1 MVRSTGGTDTLKGH
15 SFVPRA
21 EDKGVLGKISPS
33 QGLDS
38 SHSLKEGKH
47 LSTLDGGDIL
57 SARCFSPNCYWLCCH
72 RPSIQIWDLEG
83 KVIVGELKQEVISTS
98 GKAQSPQW
106 LCMLMA
112 KLCWLRQTIWN
123 KYGRWPLTST
133 TKSFKNNKTCFL
145 IKKKSNLW
153 IRSMNPTESQ
163 WLLYR
168 SQSLLTTILESLMSL
183 EPHSGNHCCRTLHK
197 PPCKWE
203 VLFTQAENC

>member
-1 MVRSTGGTDTLKGH
+1 MVRSTGRTDTLKGH
-15 SFVPRA
+15 SSVPRA
-21 EDKGVLGKISPS
+21 KDKGVLGKISPS

-47 LSTLDGGDIL
+47 LSTLDGGDIM

-83 KVIVGELKQEVISTS
+83 KVIIGELKQEVISTS

-123 KYGRWPLTST
+123 KYGRWPSTPT
-133 TKSFKNNKTCFL
+133 TKSFKNNKTRFL
-145 IKKKSNLW
+145 IKKNQIYESHW
-153 IRSMNPTESQ
+153 ITVITVQITVSSHDYTGIFDESRAPF
-163 WLLYR
+163 WKPLL
-168 SQSLLTTILESLMSL
+168 
-183 EPHSGNHCCRTLHK
+183 
-197 PPCKWE
+197 
-203 VLFTQAENC
+203 